1 MPIAT
6 DVSPA
11 MVRGLAVIAGAGRLY
26 RFGTGYG
33 RSRHQPHEVE
43 ADTVEALVRRGLVRT
58 SHQRDASGTRAH
70 ADLTAAGAQRLL
82 AGAPGF
88 GTAGTA

>member
-11 MVRGLAVIAGAGRLY
+11 MVRGLAAIAGAGRLY
-26 RFGTGYG
+26 RFGTSYG
-33 RSRHQPHEVE
+33 RSRDVPDEV
-43 ADTVEALVRRGLVRT
+43 AAATVEALALLGLVRT
-58 SHQRDASGTRAH
+58 SRQSRADGTVEH
-70 ADLTAAGAQRLL
+70 ADLTQAGLQRLL

-88 GTAGTA
+88 NAAGMA

>member
-11 MVRGLAVIAGAGRLY
+11 MVRGLAAIAGAGRLF
-26 RFGTGYG
+26 RFGTFYG
-33 RSRHQPHEVE
+33 RSRE
-43 ADTVEALVRRGLVRT
+43 APAVAATTVEALAMRGLVRRSRLRT
-58 SHQRDASGTRAH
+58 DTAEH
-70 ADLTAAGAQRLL
+70 ADLTEAGLQRLL

-88 GTAGTA
+88 GAAGTG